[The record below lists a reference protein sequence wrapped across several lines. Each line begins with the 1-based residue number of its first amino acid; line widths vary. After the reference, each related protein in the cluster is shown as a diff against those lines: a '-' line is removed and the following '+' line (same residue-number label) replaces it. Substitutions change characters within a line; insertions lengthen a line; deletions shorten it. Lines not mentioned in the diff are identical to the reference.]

1 MFEFM
6 KIINETRYRSKAF
19 EQLWKQFPELEEI
32 DPNPLRDHGKSDVSR
47 KLRNH
52 MLWLNM

>member
-32 DPNPLRDHGKSDVSR
+32 DPNPFEDHGKSDVSR

>member
-6 KIINETRYRSKAF
+6 KIINETRYRHLNNYGNSFQSLKK
-19 EQLWKQFPELEEI
+19 LIRIL
-32 DPNPLRDHGKSDVSR
+32 LRDHGKSDVSR